1 MRIRVLKCDG
11 VVEPYLH
18 TKVLGSF
25 HNALAAVDENDLTA
39 AEQLAEAVTF
49 YLYHNAPSHTVSS
62 DQVHLLIQ
70 SVLASTGFPAAAE
83 ALNKHRLQR
92 KLKRKRILVI
102 DFLDQA
108 DADESQFAA
117 WNKSRIVTH
126 LMEKRKMDR
135 LTARTIAASV
145 EEKVLRMG
153 ITRLRSSLIRELVA
167 EDAEAILRAERQ
179 LQTVL

>member
-70 SVLASTGFPAAAE
+70 SVLASTGFPAAGE
-83 ALNKHRLQR
+83 ALNKHRLMR
-92 KLKRKRILVI
+92 KLKRKRILV
-102 DFLDQA
+102 LAACDQA
-108 DADESQFAA
+108 DADESQFEA
-117 WNKSRIVTH
+117 WTKSRIVGH

-153 ITRLRSSLIRELVA
+153 VSRVRCSLIRELVA

>member
-1 MRIRVLKCDG
+1 MRIRILKCDG

-18 TKVLGSF
+18 TKVLGTF
-25 HNALAAVDENDLTA
+25 HNALAAVGENDLTA

-49 YLYHNAPSHTVSS
+49 YLYHNGPSHTVSS
-62 DQVHLLIQ
+62 DQIHLLIQ
-70 SVLASTGFPAAAE
+70 SVLASTGFPEAAE
-83 ALNKHRLQR
+83 ILNKHRLQR

-102 DFLDQA
+102 DVCEHIA
-108 DADESQFAA
+108 ASEPQFEA
-117 WNKSRIVTH
+117 WNKSRIVGH

-135 LTARTIAASV
+135 LTARTVAAAV

-153 ITRLRSSLIRELVA
+153 ASRVRTSLIRELVT